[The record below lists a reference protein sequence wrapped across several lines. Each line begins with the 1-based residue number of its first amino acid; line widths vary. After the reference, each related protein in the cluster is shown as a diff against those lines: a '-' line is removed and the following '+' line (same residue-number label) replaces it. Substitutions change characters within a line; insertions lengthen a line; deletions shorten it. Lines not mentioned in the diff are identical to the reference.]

1 MNNIHA
7 VKSQQDNNTQSN
19 IKPCNYAVKLRCKI
33 AQLNIKNNPHTN
45 VSSYYNWANMLGH
58 QPK

>member
-1 MNNIHA
+1 MNNIHIA
-7 VKSQQDNNTQSN
+7 KSQKDNNIQSN
-19 IKPCNYAVKLRCKI
+19 IKPSNYAVKLRSKI
-33 AQLNIKNNPHTN
+33 AQLNITHNPHTN